1 MRCPYCGVGD
11 DRVVDSRESREGAV
25 IRRRRECNACQRRFT
40 SYETVEEIPLLV
52 VKKDGRREPFD
63 RNKLLRGLMKA
74 CEKRPVET
82 KTLEAICDEIEAGL
96 SAKEPREMTTVEL
109 GAEIMEKLKELDQ
122 VAYVRFA
129 SVYRRFEDLGDFV
142 DELKVLLG
150 RVPGP
155 GRTKGGNRKDPSR
168 FSSEER
174 PPCHPTARCSRR
186 RWTSSRTR
194 TAGGSF
200 SRFPAPIRTRS
211 PWTSRAAR

>member
-1 MRCPYCGVGD
+1 MRCPYCGAGD

-82 KTLEAICDEIEAGL
+82 KTLEEICDAIESEL
-96 SAKEPREMTTVEL
+96 SAKEPREMTTIEL
-109 GAEIMEKLKELDQ
+109 GARIMEKLKDLDQ

-142 DELKVLLG
+142 DELKALLG
-150 RVPGP
+150 RAPG
-155 GRTKGGNRKDPSR
+155 GKK
-168 FSSEER
+168 
-174 PPCHPTARCSRR
+174 
-186 RWTSSRTR
+186 
-194 TAGGSF
+194 
-200 SRFPAPIRTRS
+200 
-211 PWTSRAAR
+211 

>member
-1 MRCPYCGVGD
+1 MRCPYCGAGD

-82 KTLEAICDEIEAGL
+82 RTLEDICDALEAEL
-96 SAKEPREMTTVEL
+96 SAREPREMTTVEL
-109 GAEIMEKLKELDQ
+109 GARIMEKLKDLDQ

-142 DELKVLLG
+142 DELKALLG
-150 RVPGP
+150 RAPG
-155 GRTKGGNRKDPSR
+155 GRK
-168 FSSEER
+168 
-174 PPCHPTARCSRR
+174 
-186 RWTSSRTR
+186 
-194 TAGGSF
+194 
-200 SRFPAPIRTRS
+200 
-211 PWTSRAAR
+211 

>member
-1 MRCPYCGVGD
+1 MRCPYCGAGD

-82 KTLEAICDEIEAGL
+82 KTLEEICDAVEAEL
-96 SAKEPREMTTVEL
+96 SAREPREMTTVEL
-109 GAEIMEKLKELDQ
+109 GARIMEKLKDLDQ

-142 DELKVLLG
+142 DELKALLG
-150 RVPGP
+150 RAPG
-155 GRTKGGNRKDPSR
+155 GRGK
-168 FSSEER
+168 
-174 PPCHPTARCSRR
+174 
-186 RWTSSRTR
+186 
-194 TAGGSF
+194 
-200 SRFPAPIRTRS
+200 
-211 PWTSRAAR
+211 

>member
-40 SYETVEEIPLLV
+40 SYETVEDIPLLV

-82 KTLEAICDEIEAGL
+82 KTLEAVCTEIEAAL
-96 SAKEPREMTTVEL
+96 SAREPREMTTAEL
-109 GAEIMEKLKELDQ
+109 GAQIMEKLKELDQ

-129 SVYRRFEDLGDFV
+129 SVYRAFTDVGEFMS
-142 DELKVLLG
+142 ELEGLVKKRSG
-150 RVPGP
+150 R
-155 GRTKGGNRKDPSR
+155 
-168 FSSEER
+168 
-174 PPCHPTARCSRR
+174 
-186 RWTSSRTR
+186 
-194 TAGGSF
+194 
-200 SRFPAPIRTRS
+200 
-211 PWTSRAAR
+211 

>member
-1 MRCPYCGVGD
+1 MRCPYCGAGD

-96 SAKEPREMTTVEL
+96 STREPREMTTAQL
-109 GAEIMEKLKELDQ
+109 GAQVMEKLKELDQ

-129 SVYRRFEDLGDFV
+129 SVYLRFEDLGDFV
-142 DELKVLLG
+142 DELKALLG
-150 RVPGP
+150 RVPAT
-155 GRTKGGNRKDPSR
+155 GRTK
-168 FSSEER
+168 
-174 PPCHPTARCSRR
+174 
-186 RWTSSRTR
+186 
-194 TAGGSF
+194 
-200 SRFPAPIRTRS
+200 
-211 PWTSRAAR
+211 

>member
-1 MRCPYCGVGD
+1 MRCPYCGAGD

-63 RNKLLRGLMKA
+63 RNKLVRGLMKA

-82 KTLEAICDEIEAGL
+82 KTLEDICDAIEAEL
-96 SAKEPREMTTVEL
+96 SAREPREMTTVEM
-109 GAEIMEKLKELDQ
+109 GTRIMEKLKEIDQ

-142 DELKVLLG
+142 DELKALLG
-150 RVPGP
+150 RAPG
-155 GRTKGGNRKDPSR
+155 GRGK
-168 FSSEER
+168 
-174 PPCHPTARCSRR
+174 
-186 RWTSSRTR
+186 
-194 TAGGSF
+194 
-200 SRFPAPIRTRS
+200 
-211 PWTSRAAR
+211 

>member
-1 MRCPYCGVGD
+1 MRCPYCGAGD

-63 RNKLLRGLMKA
+63 RNKLLRGLRKA

-82 KTLEAICDEIEAGL
+82 VALETICDEIESAL
-96 SAKEPREMTTVEL
+96 STREPREMTTAEL
-109 GAEIMEKLKELDQ
+109 GAQVMEKLKELDQ

-142 DELKVLLG
+142 DELKALLG
-150 RVPGP
+150 RVPGT
-155 GRTKGGNRKDPSR
+155 GRNR
-168 FSSEER
+168 
-174 PPCHPTARCSRR
+174 
-186 RWTSSRTR
+186 
-194 TAGGSF
+194 
-200 SRFPAPIRTRS
+200 
-211 PWTSRAAR
+211 

>member
-1 MRCPYCGVGD
+1 MRCPYCGAGD

-82 KTLEAICDEIEAGL
+82 KTLEDICDTLEAEL
-96 SAKEPREMTTVEL
+96 SAREPREMTTVEL
-109 GAEIMEKLKELDQ
+109 GARIMDKLKDLDQ

-129 SVYRRFEDLGDFV
+129 SVYRRFDDLGDFV
-142 DELKVLLG
+142 DELKALLG
-150 RVPGP
+150 RAPG
-155 GRTKGGNRKDPSR
+155 GRK
-168 FSSEER
+168 
-174 PPCHPTARCSRR
+174 
-186 RWTSSRTR
+186 
-194 TAGGSF
+194 
-200 SRFPAPIRTRS
+200 
-211 PWTSRAAR
+211 